1 MGPYGDLSTL
11 IRKVTSPIC
20 KLYEHAICRCDGTN
34 VYETY
39 ILLHM
44 GPSKDLYKSS
54 REDP

>member
-34 VYETY
+34 VYDTY
-39 ILLHM
+39 ISLHM